1 MPCCTG
7 VNGCGCCDS
16 LFYASLITNVVRTL
30 GVICLSKTC
39 TRRCCA
45 TRFLF
50 CGAAYPAL
58 VLGFGLWAGFVACGC
73 SGKLSLLDLP
83 SAFCGIKTRHGA
95 PLYTHPHSSYN
106 KTKESIDILTTLRT
120 DNHIRHATTMVSA
133 TFTEKVRF
141 LNSAPNKSHLLS

>member
-45 TRFLF
+45 TRFSF
-50 CGAAYPAL
+50 CGAAHPAL
-58 VLGFGLWAGFVACGC
+58 VLGWLCGLWLLGETLS
-73 SGKLSLLDLP
+73 SG
-83 SAFCGIKTRHGA
+83 SAVCGIKTRHGA

-120 DNHIRHATTMVSA
+120 GNYIRHATTMVSA

-141 LNSAPNKSHLLS
+141 LNSAPNKSHLF